1 MKRAILSCF
10 AILTISAAVISPAV
24 AQGLFGQKTDYASVY
39 LHSGRAMNDGGR
51 KTALR
56 MELKPGWKTYW
67 RNPGDA
73 GIPPHFDWS
82 GSTNLKAV
90 TIAWP
95 TPLVFDTYGSRT
107 IGYEERMVLPLT
119 MTPENP
125 AEPINIK
132 LNFTYGLC
140 SDICIPAQQDIA
152 MTIAPDAPE
161 DGGYFLDRAA
171 ATTPISAAEG
181 GMIAHECKV
190 EGAGE
195 KRRFVASLSVAA
207 PFQAAPVVIAEG
219 PDGVWLGPTT
229 TRVQGGKLLVEGP
242 VETEAGRW
250 IGRETLSLT
259 VLGPERA
266 ISLQGCAAAG

>member
-1 MKRAILSCF
+1 MMRAVLLCF
-10 AILTISAAVISPAV
+10 AMIAAAASPAM
-24 AQGLFGQKTDYASVY
+24 AQALFGQKTDYASVY
-39 LHSGRAMNDGGR
+39 LHSGRAMEEGVR

-67 RNPGDA
+67 RNPGDS
-73 GIPPHFDWS
+73 GIPPHFDWT

-95 TPLVFDTYGSRT
+95 TPVVFDTYGSRT

-132 LNFTYGLC
+132 LNFSYGLC

-152 MTIAPDAPE
+152 LTIAPDAPE

-171 ATTPISAAEG
+171 AAAPISAAEG
-181 GMIAHECKV
+181 GLIAHECKV

-195 KRRFVASLSVAA
+195 KRRFVAALSVAA
-207 PFQAAPVVIAEG
+207 PLHTAPVVIAEG
-219 PDGVWLGPTT
+219 PDGVWFGPVT
-229 TRVQGGKLLVEGP
+229 TRLQDGKLMAEGP

-250 IGRETLSLT
+250 IGRETLDLT
-259 VLGPERA
+259 VLGAERA
-266 ISLQGCAAAG
+266 ISLKGCAAAG

>member
-1 MKRAILSCF
+1 MMRAVLLCLAMI
-10 AILTISAAVISPAV
+10 AAATSPAM
-24 AQGLFGQKTDYASVY
+24 AQALFGQKTDYASVY
-39 LHSGRAMNDGGR
+39 LHSGRAMEDGAR

-67 RNPGDA
+67 RSPGDS
-73 GIPPHFDWS
+73 GIPPHFDWT
-82 GSTNLKAV
+82 GSENLKAV

-95 TPLVFDTYGSRT
+95 TPVVFDTYGSRT

-125 AEPINIK
+125 AEPIEVK
-132 LNFTYGLC
+132 LNFSYGLC

-152 MTIAPDAPE
+152 LTIAPDAPE

-171 ATTPISAAEG
+171 AAAPISAAEG
-181 GMIAHECKV
+181 GLIAHECKV

-195 KRRFVASLSVAA
+195 KRRFVAALSVAA
-207 PFQAAPVVIAEG
+207 PFLAAPVVIAEG
-219 PDGVWLGPTT
+219 PEGVWFGPVT
-229 TRVQGGKLLVEGP
+229 TRVHDGRLIAEGP
-242 VETEAGRW
+242 VETDAGRW
-250 IGRETLSLT
+250 IGRETLDLT

-266 ISLQGCAAAG
+266 ISLKGCAKAG